1 MWDHSLQG
9 VLLTPFCVEV
19 ERGRLRAFARATGQ
33 EHPVFVDE
41 AAARAAGHSTLLVP
55 PTFLFCLAM
64 EGPAPQEIYERL
76 GVNYAH
82 VLHGEQHFDY
92 HRPACAGQTLHF
104 APRIGRLYAKKGGAL
119 RFFEW
124 ESSVTDGN
132 GRAVAMLRSI
142 MVERPPQQEGAHA
155 AA

>member
-1 MWDHSLQG
+1 MWNRSLQG
-9 VLLTPFCVEV
+9 AVLTSFSVEA

-33 EHPVFVDE
+33 DHPLFVDE
-41 AAARAAGHSTLLVP
+41 AAARAAGHPALLVP

-64 EGPAPQEIYERL
+64 EGPNPQEIYERL

-124 ESSVTDGN
+124 ENQVSDGSGN
-132 GRAVAMLRSI
+132 AVADLRS
-142 MVERPPQQEGAHA
+142 VLVLRPPRKEGAHA